1 MAKVTEA
8 NGSLLQ
14 ELEAVQEQ
22 LFKVKKDNLCIRI
35 GYERWK
41 HTYENV
47 NNINTYQDSSPVSKQ
62 ETLADLK
69 IQTSE
74 LLA

>member
-1 MAKVTEA
+1 M
-8 NGSLLQ
+8 
-14 ELEAVQEQ
+14 
-22 LFKVKKDNLCIRI
+22 FKVKKDNLCIRI

-47 NNINTYQDSSPVSKQ
+47 NNINTYQDNSQAVPKQ

-74 LLA
+74 LLALVIYLQEKETDS

>member
-1 MAKVTEA
+1 M
-8 NGSLLQ
+8 
-14 ELEAVQEQ
+14 
-22 LFKVKKDNLCIRI
+22 FKVKKDNLCIRI

-47 NNINTYQDSSPVSKQ
+47 NNINTYQDSSPVPKQ